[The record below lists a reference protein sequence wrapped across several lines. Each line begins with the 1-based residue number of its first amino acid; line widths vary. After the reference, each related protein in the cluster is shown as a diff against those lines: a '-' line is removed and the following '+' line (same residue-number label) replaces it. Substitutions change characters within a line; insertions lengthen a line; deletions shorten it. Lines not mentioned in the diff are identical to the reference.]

1 MEVLKTEIELTGLHG
16 FYFLLMVVVVI
27 SMVLRKDTAVICTI
41 AIFLLGLVAT
51 GSFLLSVSAIFESF
65 LYTLNQLLGLI
76 LVIAMI
82 VAMTEVLQKSGVNEV
97 LVTPFTKL
105 IKRPGSG
112 FWIIGLTIFVF
123 SFFFWPSPTVA
134 LIGAFLLPV
143 AIRAGIPPLVVAISM
158 NLFGHGF
165 ALSGDYVIQG
175 TPKLTADAANVPI
188 SEVMQ
193 ASIPLVMVM
202 GFVTTIL
209 SFLFLRR
216 GMKLGEITME
226 TGRTES
232 LPTSDCE
239 QDHAM
244 PQKPIKKPLRITLA
258 IMVAVLFFTIIIA
271 MVFVH
276 VQGDQASA
284 FITGTS
290 LLTLILIHFA
300 YDPKQALKQT
310 THYIIEGF
318 QFAFRIFTPVIP
330 IASFFYLGG
339 PLFLKI
345 YEQVL
350 PQNSHGI
357 LFDLGAALSKVV
369 LLTPEIGVLLIT
381 GIGLISGLD
390 GSGYAGISLI
400 GQLSHLFV
408 SQSYHVAT
416 LSAWGQVVSIWTGG
430 GTLVPWAL
438 LPAAAICGVDP
449 MEVARRNFWPV
460 LMGCII
466 SLLVT
471 ILLLRIS

>member
-1 MEVLKTEIELTGLHG
+1 
-16 FYFLLMVVVVI
+16 
-27 SMVLRKDTAVICTI
+27 MVLRKDTSVICSL
-41 AIFLLGLVAT
+41 AIFLLGFVAT
-51 GSFLLSVSAIFESF
+51 GSFFHAVGAIFESF

-82 VAMTEVLQKSGVNEV
+82 VAMTEVLQKSEVNEV
-97 LVTPFTKL
+97 LVTPVTKL
-105 IKRPGSG
+105 IKRSSSG

-123 SFFFWPSPTVA
+123 SFFFWPSPAVA

-143 AIRAGIPPLVVAISM
+143 AVRAGMPPLVVAISM

-188 SEVMQ
+188 SEVLQ
-193 ASIPLVMVM
+193 ASVPLVFVM
-202 GFVTTIL
+202 GVVTTGI
-209 SFLFLRR
+209 SFLWLRR
-216 GMKLGEITME
+216 GIKQGEITME
-226 TGRTES
+226 TGRTEFLS
-232 LPTSDCE
+232 KPDDV
-239 QDHAM
+239 QDDM
-244 PQKPIKKPLRITLA
+244 EPSPSIKRSLRIFLA
-258 IMVAVLFFTIIIA
+258 IMVAILFFTIVIA
-271 MVFVH
+271 MVFFQ

-284 FITGTS
+284 LITGIS
-290 LLTLILIHFA
+290 LLTLIVIHFA
-300 YDPKQALKQT
+300 YDYRQALQQT

-339 PLFLKI
+339 PLFLDI
-345 YEQVL
+345 FAQTL
-350 PQNSHGI
+350 PSNSHGL

-369 LLTPEIGVLLIT
+369 LLTPEIGVFVIT

-408 SQSYHVAT
+408 DHSYHVAT
-416 LSAWGQVVSIWTGG
+416 LSAWGQVVSIWMGG

-460 LMGCII
+460 MIGCFVT
-466 SLLVT
+466 SLVT
-471 ILLLRIS
+471 MLLLRIV